1 MLGET
6 GEANRR
12 YNVLVLGLL
21 QTRSTD
27 KSGRIIIYGDSNC
40 IDASHL
46 EAACYWMLDAMLE
59 YTSTSH
65 LPSVFKDNQL
75 KNWEHTVDT
84 DVPVRMEGN
93 RLYRYSKVLEGNLG
107 ESQARPLPQ
116 CPHLVWAHPIP
127 LNVSA
132 PSNLYQ
138 SQKLLSL
145 MEDVALPTINIENII
160 RDASGHE
167 NNEEA
172 DLWSWRNK
180 QINSVSYKTENFNV
194 TLTILVLLSVLVF
207 CYWLRMYRPKPKKR
221 KLCKR
226 LINFMQCRR
235 MSTV

>member
-1 MLGET
+1 VSNDRRSILRCRCLKMLGET

-93 RLYRYSKVLEGNLG
+93 RLYRYSKFWRGIWG
-107 ESQARPLPQ
+107 SPR
-116 CPHLVWAHPIP
+116 
-127 LNVSA
+127 
-132 PSNLYQ
+132 
-138 SQKLLSL
+138 
-145 MEDVALPTINIENII
+145 
-160 RDASGHE
+160 RD
-167 NNEEA
+167 
-172 DLWSWRNK
+172 RC
-180 QINSVSYKTENFNV
+180 
-194 TLTILVLLSVLVF
+194 LSVPIWCGRTLF
-207 CYWLRMYRPKPKKR
+207 R
-221 KLCKR
+221 
-226 LINFMQCRR
+226 
-235 MSTV
+235 